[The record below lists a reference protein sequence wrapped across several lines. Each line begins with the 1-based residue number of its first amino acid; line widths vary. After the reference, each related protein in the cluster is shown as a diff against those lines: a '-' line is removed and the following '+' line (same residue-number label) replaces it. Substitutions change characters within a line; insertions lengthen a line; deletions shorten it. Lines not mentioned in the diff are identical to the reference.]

1 MKPIAVLAVAA
12 LLSAAPLASHAQA
25 APSALPDWDHLT
37 PAQRELLVAP
47 LRDRWNADPAVR
59 PGMLRHAERWRTL
72 TPEQRL
78 KARRG
83 MQRFQRMAP
92 AEREQAR
99 AAFDRFRQLP
109 PEERKAMREKLR
121 AMTPEQR
128 RAWLQAQAAGQR

>member
-1 MKPIAVLAVAA
+1 MKPIPVLALAA
-12 LLSAAPLASHAQA
+12 LLAAAPLASRAQA
-25 APSALPDWDHLT
+25 APSALPDWDRLT

-47 LRDRWNADPAVR
+47 LRDRWNAEPGVR

-83 MQRFQRMAP
+83 MARFQTMSP

-109 PEERKAMREKLR
+109 PGEKKAMREKLR

-128 RAWLQAQAAGQR
+128 RAWFKAQSEGSR